1 MSDIIQLLPDS
12 IANQIAAGE
21 VVQRPASVV
30 KELMENSID
39 AHCSSIQVI
48 IKDGGKSLIQIIDN
62 GIGMSET
69 DARMSFERHAT
80 SKIHSASDLF
90 ALHTMGFRGEALA
103 SIAAVAEVDLKT
115 RKADNDLGTYIQING
130 SSIITQE
137 PVSCAAGTNFSI
149 KNLFFNTPA
158 RRKFLKSDSVEL
170 KHIIAEFQRVSLA
183 NPDIEVSLTHN
194 GTELYH
200 LLGSNLKQRIV
211 GLFGKYINQ
220 HLIDCGTQNSIVNIS
235 GFVGKPESSKK
246 GAGEQFFF
254 VNGRFMRNPF
264 LHRAV
269 LNAYNRLIPEG
280 NIPSYFLFLEISPAD
295 IDVNIHPTKTEIKF
309 EDERAI
315 WQIIHA
321 AVKESLGKFTLAPKI
336 DFDNQVDFDI
346 PYFPKNAPVSPPE
359 IDVNPHYNPFEE
371 ESVKFSGNVS
381 GGQSQR
387 NTADEFEQIRQQN
400 RIIPDSP
407 EQLKIQ
413 TFESKIFNGSTSD
426 ISPKFFQL
434 KGKYIFT
441 SIASGVMVIDQRR
454 AHIRILYEQFL
465 SNIDSQH
472 IDSQKELYPRTVE
485 LKPNEYA
492 LIAGSIDTLSQFGM
506 EVSDLGHC
514 SICVNSL
521 PACLKNAEPARLI
534 EDLAL
539 MLSEAGPDFSD
550 SLKDKIAFSLAMAS
564 AIGGNKNM
572 TNMEMQELVDK
583 LFACKSPSITPN
595 GKKIIVKIEIDEFE
609 KKFK

>member
-21 VVQRPASVV
+21 VVQRPASVI

-39 AHCSSIQVI
+39 AHCTSIQVI
-48 IKDGGKSLIQIIDN
+48 VKEGGKSLIQVIDD

-115 RKADNDLGTYIQING
+115 RTANSEIGTYIQING

-137 PVSCAAGTNFSI
+137 PVSCPAGTNFSI

-194 GTELYH
+194 GIELYH
-200 LLGSNLKQRIV
+200 LVGSNLKQRIV

-220 HLIDCGTQNSIVNIS
+220 HLIDCGTQNTIVNIS

-309 EDERAI
+309 EDERSI

-359 IDVNPHYNPFEE
+359 IDINPRYNPFEE
-371 ESVKFSGNVS
+371 ESVKFSGNT
-381 GGQSQR
+381 GDGASQR
-387 NTADEFEQIRQQN
+387 TTDEFEAIRN
-400 RIIPDSP
+400 EKSAITDTP
-407 EQLKIQ
+407 EQLRIQ
-413 TFESKIFNGSTSD
+413 TFESNAFGSSTSD
-426 ISPKFFQL
+426 FTPKFFQL
-434 KGKYIFT
+434 KGKYIIT
-441 SIASGVMVIDQRR
+441 SIASGLMVIDQRR
-454 AHIRILYEQFL
+454 AHIRILFEQFL
-465 SNIDSQH
+465 ENIDAQH

-492 LIAGSIDTLSQFGM
+492 LIADSIDTLTQFGM

-514 SICVNSL
+514 SVCVNSL
-521 PACLKNAEPARLI
+521 PACLKNAEPARLL

-539 MLSEAGPDFSD
+539 MLSEAGPNFSD
-550 SLKDKIAFSLAMAS
+550 SLKEKIAFSLAMAS
-564 AIGGNKNM
+564 AIGSNKNM

-595 GKKIIVKIEIDEFE
+595 GKKIVVKIEIDEFE